1 MSPATS
7 DPVARFHS
15 RIRKAENGCWLW
27 DGASVRGRGQFS
39 VNNRVVLVTRFAYQ
53 HFKGPIPQGMFVCHT
68 CDEPRCAN
76 PDHLWLG
83 TPRENVL
90 DALKK
95 RRMAQSAKQGVCV
108 NGHPIEGRE
117 CKVCAKQRN
126 RNYSAERRAARQKT
140 EATIAA
146 LRARVSSLEDA
157 LRLLDKAAMD
167 VVYAENMH
175 AARLAVHYLSEA
187 LKGSHTA
194 LKEPTP

>member
-1 MSPATS
+1 
-7 DPVARFHS
+7 
-15 RIRKAENGCWLW
+15 
-27 DGASVRGRGQFS
+27 
-39 VNNRVVLVTRFAYQ
+39 
-53 HFKGPIPQGMFVCHT
+53 
-68 CDEPRCAN
+68 
-76 PDHLWLG
+76 
-83 TPRENVL
+83 
-90 DALKK
+90 
-95 RRMAQSAKQGVCV
+95 MAQSAKQGVCV